1 MFRRVG
7 LVQKCVMSKSE
18 EISHKIEFIQMN
30 ALGWKAHSPLA
41 LWGEPGG
48 SREEPSR
55 LVTFITNGCVPTK
68 EQ

>member
-48 SREEPSR
+48 A
-55 LVTFITNGCVPTK
+55 
-68 EQ
+68 EQAGYIYNKWLCPHKGTMKQ